1 MARWQRSGTTLVSRH
16 AVFDVFRHEVSLAG
30 GATRQIH
37 TLETVDWCNVV
48 PLTDDGR
55 VILVRLHRF
64 GIDGP
69 SLEIPGGLID
79 DGEDPL
85 ESARRELLEETGHGC
100 DEIVPLG
107 TVFANPALQKTR
119 LHMFLA
125 RGCRPD
131 PAGQSLEELEDCE
144 VEMVDRAELER
155 RLDSGDIRH
164 ALVWA
169 ALYAWHRFELREQR
183 EQRNPDPHP
192 DHHGAHKA

>member
-1 MARWQRSGTTLVSRH
+1 MARWQRHGTTLVSRH
-16 AVFDVFRHEVSLAG
+16 VAFDVFRHEVSRAG
-30 GATRQIH
+30 GTARQIH

-64 GIDGP
+64 GIDAP
-69 SLEIPGGLID
+69 SLEIPGGMID
-79 DGEDPL
+79 DGEEPL
-85 ESARRELLEETGHGC
+85 ESARRELLEETGHRC

-131 PAGQSLEELEDCE
+131 PAGQSLDELEDCE
-144 VEMVDRAELER
+144 VEVVDREELER
-155 RLDSGDIRH
+155 RLDSGDIGH

-169 ALYAWHRFELREQR
+169 ALHAWHRFEQR
-183 EQRNPDPHP
+183 EQRDQPTHP
-192 DHHGAHKA
+192 DQHGASKA